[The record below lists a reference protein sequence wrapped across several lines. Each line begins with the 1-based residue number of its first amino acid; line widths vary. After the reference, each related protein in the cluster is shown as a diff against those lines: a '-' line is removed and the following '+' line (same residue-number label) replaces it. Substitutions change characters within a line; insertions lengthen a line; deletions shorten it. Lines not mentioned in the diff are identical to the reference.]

1 MQPVSNAGSD
11 IKTMKEEIKEQNQDQ
26 ESMGGKEERRTN
38 EASQSFS
45 AGQLRLGPKYKTCLA
60 ERDRDQTSTLI
71 EHTVAQPRP

>member
-38 EASQSFS
+38 EAPQSFFCC
-45 AGQLRLGPKYKTCLA
+45 AAQAQAGPKIQDLFGR
-60 ERDRDQTSTLI
+60 ER
-71 EHTVAQPRP
+71 PRSDFNID

>member
-26 ESMGGKEERRTN
+26 ESRRGGQMRLHKVV
-38 EASQSFS
+38 S
-45 AGQLRLGPKYKTCLA
+45 AGQLRLRLGLKYKTCLA
-60 ERDRDQTSTLI
+60 ERDRDQTLTLI